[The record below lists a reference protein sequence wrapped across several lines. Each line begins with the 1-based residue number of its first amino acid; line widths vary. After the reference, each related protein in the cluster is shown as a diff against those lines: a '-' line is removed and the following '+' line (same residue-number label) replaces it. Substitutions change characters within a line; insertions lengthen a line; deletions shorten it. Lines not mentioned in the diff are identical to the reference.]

1 MLQHKDEVEIEASGS
16 TANAGIGIAS
26 GTVPSQKKR
35 LLILTLLAALL
46 IFPGLHRKG
55 LAGYDDA
62 YHAHEGREMATSG
75 DWGSIRFNGKFSF
88 DYLPMFCWMEAT
100 SFKVFGIN
108 DSAAKFPTGLLGLA
122 TIVLLYFLTFE
133 LTGQDWLSLLVMMV
147 LMSTQFFLKLAT
159 HAMTDVPFTFF
170 FSLAIF
176 LYLKGLK
183 KPAYLA
189 LLGVPVGLAMLTRS
203 VIGLLPLGVILAHLL
218 LTKHYKLLFS
228 PWLALGALL
237 ALAFPSAWLAVQ
249 VHRHGSAALSSHLSF
264 VLGKARAGEAASP
277 WSTLLNYPIALLK
290 YYWPWL
296 PFLLAG
302 LVQAARAT
310 MARRDKVGT
319 LLIAW
324 VLVVIVPFS
333 LVHTR
338 YPRYIL
344 PAFPAFSILSAMAL
358 DRWLPERRRALFFKG
373 ACAAGCLA
381 VFLTIAFPPKQRAAD
396 ILTLAPVAD
405 ASSLPGERILFYTYE
420 DRRDDFEWQYLW
432 YGHRYTELAPT
443 LKALALRLT
452 QEKRATGIVDTSSY
466 QQLLELL
473 PPEISQQIRPVARSK
488 NLVCFRL
495 G

>member
-1 MLQHKDEVEIEASGS
+1 MLHRTDKVEIGASDNRG
-16 TANAGIGIAS
+16 AEVLGIAS
-26 GTVPSQKKR
+26 STAPFEKKR

-46 IFPGLHRKG
+46 IFPGLRRKG

-62 YHAHEGREMATSG
+62 FHAYEGREMVTSG
-75 DWGSIRFNGKFSF
+75 DWGSIRFNGRFTF

-108 DSAAKFPTGLLGLA
+108 DSSAKFPTMLLGLA
-122 TIVLLYFLTFE
+122 TILLLYFLTLE
-133 LTGQDWLSLLVMMV
+133 LTGQVWLSLLAMMV

-170 FSLAIF
+170 FTLAIF

-183 KPAYLA
+183 NRVYLA

-203 VIGLLPLGVILAHLL
+203 VIGLLPFGVILVHLL

-237 ALAFPSAWLAVQ
+237 ALSFPSAWLAVQ
-249 VHRHGSAALSSHLSF
+249 VHRHASTVVASHLSF

-277 WSTLLNYPIALLK
+277 WSTSLNYPIALLK

-310 MARRDKVGT
+310 MARRDTVGA

-333 LVHTR
+333 FVHTK

-344 PAFPAFSILSAMAL
+344 PAFPAFSILSAIAL
-358 DRWLPERRRALFFKG
+358 DQWLPERRRALFFKG
-373 ACAAGCLA
+373 ACAAGCMA
-381 VFLTIAFPPKQRAAD
+381 VFLTAAFPPKQRATD
-396 ILTLAPVAD
+396 ILALAPVAD
-405 ASSLPGERILFYTYE
+405 ASSLPGDRILFYTYE

-443 LKALALRLT
+443 LKAMALRLT
-452 QEKRATGIVDTSSY
+452 QEKSATGIVDTSSY

-473 PPEISQQIRPVARSK
+473 PPEISQQIKPVARSE